1 MDFDA
6 MMAELRQEYLA
17 DLPGVINNLKTA
29 HSDAN
34 GEEVHR
40 IFHQLKGSGKTY
52 GFDEI
57 TELCKI
63 MESSTKDNSIPDSC
77 NDAISLLEA
86 ILEKRS
92 SNETVNLNLDPRY
105 IKLLQG
111 Q

>member
-1 MDFDA
+1 
-6 MMAELRQEYLA
+6 MMAELQQEYLA
-17 DLPGVINNLKTA
+17 ELPNIISNLKTA
-29 HSDAN
+29 HQQTN

-63 MESSTKDNSIPDSC
+63 MEERSMGNIIPKKTET
-77 NDAISLLEA
+77 AIQLLEH
-86 ILEKRS
+86 ILNKRS
-92 SNETVNLNLDPRY
+92 NKESVHLNKEPSY
-105 IKLLQG
+105 IELIQS